1 MIIVKDILKIGNK
14 TSAVLTGDIQKIK
27 NGSILSDKND
37 NKFVVES
44 VGISRPM
51 PKDEMYAIITPDVK
65 SGTKLKVE

>member
-1 MIIVKDILKIGNK
+1 M
-14 TSAVLTGDIQKIK
+14 TSAVLMGDIHKVK

-51 PKDEMYAIITPDVK
+51 PKDEIYVLISPDIK
-65 SGTKLKVE
+65 SGTELRIE